1 VKIDYEFTVGVPVDQ
16 AWGRMLDLEKIAPCL
31 PGAAI
36 QEEMADGEYAGT
48 IKVEIGPITVGYKGT
63 VKFEETNES
72 AHRAVL
78 QATGRETRGQGT
90 ASATIV
96 STLREEGEGTRVN
109 VETDLLLTGRV
120 AQFGRGIAQGV
131 ATEML
136 DEFAACL
143 EREISGAAESADDGK
158 AAPAARAAGAISNA
172 EAPRRGRGRDSRGR
186 DRRRFEPLR
195 GGRWRPDHPHATA
208 DGSVDS
214 PPRAPGAIRALR
226 PRRSGPGRDAGT
238 SYPRAHRR
246 RGPARPSLAL
256 PQEALERPGISPSA
270 SRRQTVARGDSA
282 SPQKH
287 LGRARESSPNP
298 ARRPPPCQ
306 KLKAKS

>member
-1 VKIDYEFTVGVPVDQ
+1 MKIDYEFTVGVPVDQ

-63 VKFEETNES
+63 VKFEEADES

-143 EREISGAAESADDGK
+143 EREISGAAEAADDGK
-158 AAPAARAAGAISNA
+158 AASATRAAGAISNA
-172 EAPRRGRGRDSRGR
+172 EAPDVVVGGTVEGAIVAGSSPSGAAAGAPTTPTRQPTVQSIPRREPQERPETFDLDSAVRDAMPERLTLALTGVGALLALLWLF
-186 DRRRFEPLR
+186 RRRR
-195 GGRWRPDHPHATA
+195 
-208 DGSVDS
+208 
-214 PPRAPGAIRALR
+214 
-226 PRRSGPGRDAGT
+226 
-238 SYPRAHRR
+238 
-246 RGPARPSLAL
+246 
-256 PQEALERPGISPSA
+256 
-270 SRRQTVARGDSA
+270 
-282 SPQKH
+282 
-287 LGRARESSPNP
+287 
-298 ARRPPPCQ
+298 
-306 KLKAKS
+306 

>member
-16 AWGRMLDLEKIAPCL
+16 AWSRMLDLEKIAPCL

-63 VKFEETNES
+63 VKFEETDES

-143 EREISGAAESADDGK
+143 EREISGAAGSADDGK

-172 EAPRRGRGRDSRGR
+172 EAPDVAA
-186 DRRRFEPLR
+186 
-195 GGRWRPDHPHATA
+195 GGT
-208 DGSVDS
+208 VE
-214 PPRAPGAIRALR
+214 GAIVAGSGPSEAAAGAPTTPTQQPTVQSI
-226 PRRSGPGRDAGT
+226 PRREPQERSEPFDLDAAVRDAMPPERLT
-238 SYPRAHRR
+238 
-246 RGPARPSLAL
+246 LAL
-256 PQEALERPGISPSA
+256 TGVGALLALLWIF
-270 SRRQTVARGDSA
+270 RRKR
-282 SPQKH
+282 
-287 LGRARESSPNP
+287 
-298 ARRPPPCQ
+298 
-306 KLKAKS
+306 

>member
-36 QEEMADGEYAGT
+36 QEETADGEYAGT

-63 VKFEETNES
+63 VRFEETDES

-143 EREISGAAESADDGK
+143 EREISGAAEAAEPASEKGAAADTADEGET
-158 AAPAARAAGAISNA
+158 APAARAAGGIPDV
-172 EAPRRGRGRDSRGR
+172 EAPAVTAGGTVEGAIVTGSSPSEAAAGAPTTPTQQPTVQSIPRR
-186 DRRRFEPLR
+186 EPQK
-195 GGRWRPDHPHATA
+195 RPDPSDLDAA
-208 DGSVDS
+208 V
-214 PPRAPGAIRALR
+214 
-226 PRRSGPGRDAGT
+226 RDAIPKPLT
-238 SYPRAHRR
+238 
-246 RGPARPSLAL
+246 LAL
-256 PQEALERPGISPSA
+256 TGGALLALLWLFRKK
-270 SRRQTVARGDSA
+270 R
-282 SPQKH
+282 
-287 LGRARESSPNP
+287 
-298 ARRPPPCQ
+298 
-306 KLKAKS
+306 